1 MGVMSILRL
10 IETFS
15 GIGAQAQALTN
26 IGADF
31 KTVATVEWE
40 IGAMYAYD
48 ILHNGKQDL
57 TPYRH
62 HTKSSLVECL
72 SQYNLSNDGKTPL
85 TVNSLNSM
93 STYHLKQILAA
104 IDNTNNLVD
113 ITNVSANDLPDGD
126 ILTYSFPCQ
135 DLSVGGNWH
144 HNSGGIDRNAK
155 NRSTLLWQIERI
167 LKEYQQIDKNLPR
180 YLLMENVSAILSDK
194 HIGNFMEWCTF
205 LEDLGYVNK
214 VLTLDARNFGIPQF
228 RVRTYMLSVKA
239 EDKQERSLI
248 ENYLRDNDLENTK
261 EFAIEMEPLD
271 KYLRLDYDNPT
282 YKTEALLSTPHYTPS
297 REKIFKSNP
306 HLAVDRN
313 VFEGEYARTI
323 TTKQDRNPNSG
334 IVTFNKEILTDKNRY
349 YRNLTPRECFLL
361 MGVKEEDYDKL
372 MDNNYYISKDKRILP
387 DSKLIKLA
395 GNSIAI
401 PVLEAI
407 FKQIEELDAILN
419 HSFSE
424 IYS

>member
-1 MGVMSILRL
+1 MGVMNILRL

-15 GIGAQAQALTN
+15 GIGAQAQALEN

-31 KTVATVEWE
+31 ETVATVEWE
-40 IGAMYAYD
+40 LGAMYAYD
-48 ILHNGKQDL
+48 ILHNGDQDL

-72 SQYNLSNDGKTPL
+72 SQYNLSGDGKKPL
-85 TVNSLNSM
+85 TENALNSM
-93 STYHLKQILAA
+93 STYYLKQILAA
-104 IDNTNNLVD
+104 IDNTSNLVD
-113 ITNVSANDLPDGD
+113 ITRVKANDLPDGD

-144 HNSGGIDRNAK
+144 HNQGGIDRNAK

-167 LKEYQQIDKNLPR
+167 LKEYKQIDKKMPR
-180 YLLMENVSAILSDK
+180 YLLMENVSTILSDK

-214 VLTLDARNFGIPQF
+214 ILTLDARDFGLPQL
-228 RVRTYMLSVKA
+228 RVRTYMLSIMA
-239 EDKQERSLI
+239 ENESEYNII
-248 ENYLRDNDLENTK
+248 ESYLRENDLENMK
-261 EFAIEMEPLD
+261 NFDVEMKPLTD
-271 KYLRLDYDNPT
+271 YLRLDYTNPI
-282 YKTEALLSTPHYTPS
+282 YKQEALLSTPHYTPS
-297 REKIFKSNP
+297 REKIFNSNP
-306 HLAVDRN
+306 HLAIDNKVR
-313 VFEGEYARTI
+313 EGGYARTI

-334 IVTFNKEILTDKNRY
+334 IITFNKSFLTEKNRY

-361 MGVKEEDYDKL
+361 MGVKEDDFDRL
-372 MDNNYYISKDKRILP
+372 MANNNYISKDKKILP

-407 FKQIEELDAILN
+407 FKQVEEIDNLLN
-419 HSFSE
+419 
-424 IYS
+424 YSVNKIHC